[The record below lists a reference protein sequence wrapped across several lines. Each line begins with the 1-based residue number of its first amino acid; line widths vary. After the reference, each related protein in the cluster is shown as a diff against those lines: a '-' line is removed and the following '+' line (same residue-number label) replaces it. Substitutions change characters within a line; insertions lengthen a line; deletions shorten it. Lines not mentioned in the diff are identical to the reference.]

1 VPPFRP
7 VDPRQSF
14 PRLEEEILER
24 WRSEDV
30 FHRQLEQRRAQGA
43 PVWSFY
49 EGPPTANGAPGTHH
63 VLSRTF
69 KDIYPRYQAMR
80 GHYVPRKAGWDCHGL
95 PVELEVERELGIT
108 RKSEI
113 EDMGIAEF
121 NKRCRESVFR
131 YVEDWNRLTE
141 RIGFW
146 IDLDDPYVTLSDDYI
161 ESVWWS
167 LRKIWDDGR
176 LYQAHKVVPYCPRD
190 GTALSS
196 HEVAQ
201 GYKDVEDPSI
211 YVRLPV
217 LEVPPSNEIPES
229 PVQVGDALLVWTT
242 TPWTL
247 ISNAA
252 VAVGPEIEY
261 VRAKVPKSDPAAP
274 GREAE
279 EAAGDEVL
287 VLARDR
293 VDAVLGEGA
302 EVLAHF
308 PGSALAGTR
317 YEPPFTYIADYGPRG
332 HTVLEGDFV
341 TTDEGTGLVH
351 TAIAFGEDDFRLG
364 EQYGIT
370 LQNPVQPDG
379 TFDERITDFAGRF
392 VKEADADIIEA
403 LRAGGRLFRDEV
415 YEHSYPHCWRC
426 DTPLLYYAKSSWYV
440 RTTDVRDRM
449 LAENEEIGWR
459 PEHIKHGRFGKWLE
473 GNVDWALSRER
484 YWGTPL
490 PVWQCTATG
499 CDGSFCAGSV
509 ANLRERGGEVP
520 DDLHRPYID
529 EVVLPCEEC
538 GGEMRRVEEVIDAWY
553 DSGSMPFAQ
562 FHYPFEGEELFAERF
577 PADFI
582 SEAIDQTRG
591 WFYSLLAVSTLLF
604 DASSYRN
611 CVCLGLILDP
621 EGQKMSTSR
630 RNVVD
635 PWEVIDSYGAD
646 AFRWYYLTSQQPW
659 AGYRFSAE
667 TVGEA
672 VRQFMLTLWNTYSFW
687 VLYANAEG
695 LEPGTVADPAT
706 PGLEAEEPASQLL
719 DRWAVSR
726 LQATT
731 ARVIELMDDY
741 DCTTAGRAIAGYVN
755 ELSNWYVRLSRR
767 RFWEGDQTAFG
778 TLRHCLVEVSKLLA
792 PFTPFLSEDI
802 YGNLVGAGARE
813 FGDAPDSVHLCDF
826 PEPDAALRD
835 TELEA
840 GIDAARRAIELGRA
854 ARAQAKVKM
863 RQPLRRAVIVATG
876 PERAEIERL
885 EELVA
890 GELNVKD
897 LEFVSEE
904 AELVRY
910 QVKPN
915 YRALGPR
922 FGGQMPKAAA
932 AIEALDPEHVAEA
945 VRGERRIG
953 INVDGAEHELGPDD
967 VSLVMQPLDGY
978 QVESEAGRAVALALE
993 LDDELRRE
1001 GLAREVVHA
1010 IQNARKQAGL
1020 EVTDRISLTLGGD
1033 DELLDAT
1040 RAHQDYVAGETLAT
1054 AVSYDGAG
1062 GRPAKIEGKE
1072 LRIAL
1077 ERA

>member
-1 VPPFRP
+1 VSGFRP
-7 VDPRQSF
+7 VDPKQSF
-14 PRLEEEILER
+14 PALEEEVLER
-24 WRSEDV
+24 WRDGDV
-30 FHRQLEQRRAQGA
+30 FHRQLEQRRGQGA
-43 PVWSFY
+43 EVWSFY
-49 EGPPTANGAPGTHH
+49 EGPPTANGAPGAHH
-63 VLSRTF
+63 VLSRSF

-95 PVELEVERELGIT
+95 PVELEVERELGISS
-108 RKSEI
+108 KAEI
-113 EDMGIAEF
+113 DEMGIAEF
-121 NKRCRESVFR
+121 NRRCRESVLR
-131 YVEDWNRLTE
+131 YVDEWNRLTE

-146 IDLDDPYVTLSDDYI
+146 IDLDDAYVTMTNSYI

-167 LRKIWDDGR
+167 LRKIWNDGR
-176 LYQAHKVVPYCPRD
+176 LYRAHKVVPYCPRD

-196 HEVAQ
+196 HEVAM
-201 GYKDVEDPSI
+201 GYHEVEDPSVF
-211 YVRLPV
+211 VRLPV
-217 LEVPPSNEIPES
+217 LGIPPSDEIPES
-229 PVQVGDALLVWTT
+229 PLQIGDSLLVWTT

-261 VRAKVPKSDPAAP
+261 VRASPA
-274 GREAE
+274 GS
-279 EAAGDEVL
+279 DEVL

-293 VDAVLGEGA
+293 VGPVLGEGA
-302 EVLAHF
+302 TVHAHF
-308 PGSALAGTR
+308 PGSALSGTR

-332 HTVLEGDFV
+332 HTVLEADFV
-341 TTDEGTGLVH
+341 TTDEGTGIVH

-370 LQNPVQPDG
+370 LQNPVRPDG
-379 TFDERITDFAGRF
+379 SFDERITDFAGRF
-392 VKEADADIIEA
+392 VKEADGDIIEA
-403 LRAGGRLFRDEV
+403 LRASGKLFRDEV

-426 DTPLLYYAKSSWYV
+426 DTPLLYYAKSSWYL

-449 LAENEEIGWR
+449 LAFNEEIGWR

-490 PVWQCTATG
+490 PVWLCTSAD
-499 CDGSFCAGSV
+499 CEGSFCAGSR
-509 ANLRERGGEVP
+509 ADLRERGGEVP

-529 EVVLPCEEC
+529 EVVLTCEEC

-562 FHYPFEGEELFAERF
+562 FHHPFEGEELFAERF

-591 WFYSLLAVSTLLF
+591 WFYSLLAVSSLVF
-604 DASSYRN
+604 DQPSYRN
-611 CVCLGLILDP
+611 CVVLGLILDP

-635 PWEVIDSYGAD
+635 PWEVINRHGAD
-646 AFRWYYLTSQQPW
+646 AFRWYYFTSQQPW
-659 AGYRFSAE
+659 AGFRFSAE

-672 VRQFMLTLWNTYSFW
+672 VRQFTLTLWNTYSFW

-695 LEPGTVADPAT
+695 LGPTDVGA
-706 PGLEAEEPASQLL
+706 EANRDGMSDL

-731 ARVIELMDDY
+731 ASVIELMDDY
-741 DCTTAGRAIAGYVN
+741 DCTAAGRAIAAYVD

-767 RFWEGDQTAFG
+767 RFWEGDRAAFA
-778 TLRHCLVEVSKLLA
+778 TLRHCLVGVAKLLA
-792 PFTPFLSEDI
+792 PFTPFLAEEI
-802 YGNLVGAGARE
+802 YANLVGGGARE
-813 FGDAPDSVHLCDF
+813 FGEAPDSVHLCDF
-826 PEPDAALRD
+826 PKPDGSFRD

-863 RQPLRRAVIVATG
+863 RQPLRKAVIVATG

-885 EELVA
+885 EALVA
-890 GELNVKD
+890 GELNVKE

-932 AIEALDPEHVAEA
+932 AIEALDPEHVAGA

-953 INVDGAEHELGPDD
+953 INVDGAEHELAADD
-967 VSLVMQPLDGY
+967 VTLVMQPLDGY

-1010 IQNARKQAGL
+1010 IQNARKGAGL
-1020 EVTDRISLTLGGD
+1020 EVTDRISLVLGGD
-1033 DELLDAT
+1033 DELLEAT
-1040 RAHQDYVAGETLAT
+1040 RAHEAYVAGETLAT
-1054 AVSYDGAG
+1054 SVSYDGAG
-1062 GRPAKIEGKE
+1062 GEVATIDGRE
-1072 LRIAL
+1072 LRIDV